1 MVLAELGGKLRES
14 LRKLHSSSGHVTKD
28 QLNALLSD
36 ISRALIESDVN
47 VKMVMTM
54 RDKIKEKVLGLIE
67 DEEADGDDEN
77 KQQRLASN
85 LSKTV
90 QKAVVDE
97 LCSLLTP
104 EQKPYSVKRG
114 KSNVILFVGL
124 QGSGKTTSIAKFA
137 NYYQRRGWKT
147 AMGKFYWGL

>member
-1 MVLAELGGKLRES
+1 MVLAELGGALRDS

-47 VKMVMTM
+47 VKIVMTM
-54 RDKIKEKVLGLIE
+54 RESIKNKVLSLIE
-67 DEEADGDDEN
+67 AEEAEGDEN
-77 KQQRLASN
+77 KRTSSN

-97 LCSLLTP
+97 LTSLLTP
-104 EQKPYSVKRG
+104 ETKAYSLKRG
-114 KSNVILFVGL
+114 KPNVVLFVGL

-137 NYYQRRGWKT
+137 NYWENEREGWESLLL
-147 AMGKFYWGL
+147 YRS